1 MAEVPIPRGRLLHIT
16 AILMTIAAA
25 IGSLGRMLYTGRHNH
40 SVLLMLLFAGW
51 VLLPFLGLL
60 LANRSS
66 RRWQSPHPRN
76 LFILMLVI
84 SIGSL
89 ISYSG
94 ILIPAGT
101 KPAFIFLV
109 VPLISWL
116 LIAII
121 TLPAISRS
129 GKSKV

>member
-1 MAEVPIPRGRLLHIT
+1 MAEVTIPKPGLLRIT
-16 AILMTIAAA
+16 AVVMTMAAA
-25 IGSLGRMLYTGRHNH
+25 IGSLGRILYTGRHNN
-40 SVLLMLLFAGW
+40 SVLLMLLFAGR

-66 RRWQSPHPRN
+66 RRWQPPRPRN

-84 SIGSL
+84 STGSL

-129 GKSKV
+129 GKSKT